1 MSVDFLSKCLICNF
15 FLVVCRSRKRYALF
29 VTFPSNLNPTFTPSN
44 FRTNSLPRTQEDNI
58 FVYLSLYIHTHI
70 YLYIYSSTY
79 VCVYIYIYLCV
90 YLYMSPQSQ
99 RGEREQHFVSP
110 VFLVTHALTSLQ
122 EVRNKTGLVFL
133 GFFFPL
139 CGVIGVSDCCIWKA
153 DFTVNISCPHFD
165 CIMAMY
171 ISSLPALVLP
181 CCFHIHPF
189 IDVLLSPESSLQKMS
204 YNTVVHVLLQSHLP
218 LTTTK
223 YLILCIS
230 GPVLS
235 PVTHNTVLI
244 KAVVLFQWKCHG

>member
-1 MSVDFLSKCLICNF
+1 
-15 FLVVCRSRKRYALF
+15 
-29 VTFPSNLNPTFTPSN
+29 
-44 FRTNSLPRTQEDNI
+44 
-58 FVYLSLYIHTHI
+58 
-70 YLYIYSSTY
+70 
-79 VCVYIYIYLCV
+79 
-90 YLYMSPQSQ
+90 MSPQSQ